1 MTVLVL
7 DGNENQAVAATRS
20 LARAGHRVLVGAE
33 TSWSKAGW
41 SRHAAATF
49 TYPSPAT
56 RADAFVRCIGGV
68 AERHGGA
75 FVMPM
80 TERSMLPISR
90 DRARLA
96 DAGARF
102 VLPDHSRVL
111 EACSKTY
118 ATQRAAS
125 LNVPVPHTWTLG
137 GDPLEARRLAATLP
151 YPVVLKP
158 VMSHEPGHGGLRAT
172 GAPAYAT
179 GAGQFLDAWRELLT
193 RCQAIVVQEFI
204 AGDGAGYFALLRRGE
219 VMAEFAHRRIRDV
232 RPTGSGSAVR
242 VSAPVDARLRDY
254 SRRLLSSLE
263 WHGVAMV
270 EYRVR
275 PDGTP
280 VFLEINGRFW
290 NSLALAVAAGVDFP
304 RLLVELG
311 TSDTVVPPA
320 PYRVGMR
327 CRWLLG
333 DVRHLL
339 TVWRGAP
346 AGYPGTFP
354 GRLRTLA
361 EFLTPQPGMV
371 HDNFEWRD
379 PLPEL
384 GDWLHFLGRRLPAV
398 MTRRPGVESPEPGAA
413 ESREP
418 KAQSQEPKAQSL

>member
-56 RADAFVRCIGGV
+56 QTERFVRCIAGV
-68 AERHGGA
+68 VERTGGA

-80 TERSMLPISR
+80 TERSLLPLSR

-96 DAGARF
+96 DAGATF
-102 VLPDHSRVL
+102 VLPDHARVL
-111 EACSKTY
+111 DACSKRRTT
-118 ATQRAAS
+118 ALAS
-125 LNVPVPHTWTLG
+125 ALGVPVPRTWALD
-137 GDPLEARRLAATLP
+137 GDAVAARRLAEVLP

-158 VMSHEPGHGGLRAT
+158 AMSHEPGDGVVRST
-172 GAPAYAT
+172 GAPMYARN
-179 GAGQFLDAWRELLT
+179 AEECLRAWRDLAS
-193 RCQAIVVQEFI
+193 RCEAIVVQEFI
-204 AGDGAGYFALLRRGE
+204 TGGGAGYFALVRHGD
-219 VMAEFAHRRIRDV
+219 VVAEFAHRRVRDV

-242 VSAPVDARLRDY
+242 VSAPVDPRLREHA
-254 SRRLLSSLE
+254 RRLLAALE

-270 EYRVR
+270 EFRIR

-280 VFLEINGRFW
+280 VFLEVNGRFW

-311 TSDTVVPPA
+311 TTGTVAPRM
-320 PYRVGMR
+320 PYRAGVR

-333 DVRHLL
+333 DVRHLFS
-339 TVWRGAP
+339 VWRGAP
-346 AGYPGTFP
+346 AGYPARFP
-354 GRLRTLA
+354 GRFRTLA
-361 EFLTPQPGMV
+361 EFLRPQAGTV
-371 HDNFEWRD
+371 HDNFEWSD

-384 GDWLHFLGRRLPAV
+384 GDWLHFVGRKLPHVFRQSRA
-398 MTRRPGVESPEPGAA
+398 RSLEPEAR
-413 ESREP
+413 SLEP
-418 KAQSQEPKAQSL
+418 EAR